1 VAGDCWVGYLNSVV
15 VTVLSVVVER
25 PQTRLFIELIMSAV
39 RVPPL
44 ASMYLAAETPR
55 PLVS

>member
-1 VAGDCWVGYLNSVV
+1 MNSVV
-15 VTVLSVVVER
+15 VTVLSVVVDR
-25 PQTRLFIELIMSAV
+25 PQTRLLIELTMSAV

-55 PLVS
+55 PLVSY